1 MAVFKLVL
9 CLGLVHI
16 VTGKGS
22 EAQIE
27 CTPEYMRVVVPM
39 DGDRK
44 TSYLDQLKDYTP
56 CEPTIEGNMATYML
70 DLLDYQKC
78 AVMRVLNTHTGRRTY
93 YHKIVIEDTSGGREV
108 VIVRCMVTGKTRAIA
123 RRAVEPFP
131 LDFNEPD
138 VLNITRYM
146 EGHAADPILGA
157 VVKQNG
163 KQVSGEIS
171 VSPGTPLSMEIF
183 LDESS
188 KSVYGLLVNYMH
200 VTDTGKQ
207 QETIIFNG
215 CSVDPYLFDNFLTSD
230 GKNLTAKFRAFKF
243 PDTTY
248 VQFKGTVTVCLDKCQ
263 GVQCNNGV
271 TAYGRRRR
279 SLPSAADANRVYEV
293 SLTTIIKVDWL
304 DGVRKEEYVLTLPK
318 NLNVGN
324 QLLGDT
330 DGTPATVQQTQDND
344 TVYGCLEALGAIKKS
359 NLPHILTL
367 TRESKPVAYFPLTS
381 SNI

>member
-1 MAVFKLVL
+1 MMVLKLVL
-9 CLGLVHI
+9 CLVSVHM
-16 VTGKGS
+16 VAAKGS
-22 EAQIE
+22 ETQIE

-44 TSYLDQLKDYTP
+44 LSYLDQLKEYAP
-56 CEPTIEGNMATYML
+56 CEPTYEGNALTFVF

-78 AVMRVLNTHTGRRTY
+78 AVTRVLNTVTLTRTY
-93 YHKIVIEDTSGGREV
+93 YHTIVIEDSSGGREMV
-108 VIVRCMVTGKTRAIA
+108 PVRCIVAGNKRAIV

-146 EGHAADPILGA
+146 ESRAPEPILGA

-183 LDESS
+183 LDNRSMP
-188 KSVYGLLVNYMH
+188 VYGLLVNYMH

-215 CSVDPYLFDNFLTSD
+215 CSVDPYLFDNFLTTD

-263 GVQCNNGV
+263 GVQCASGA
-271 TAYGRRRR
+271 TAFGRRRR
-279 SLPSAADANRVYEV
+279 AVATSADANKVYEV
-293 SLTTIIKVDWL
+293 SLTTIIRVDWA
-304 DGVRKEEYVLTLPK
+304 DGNREEEDVLTLLK
-318 NLNVGN
+318 NLKVGN
-324 QLLGDT
+324 QLLGDRE
-330 DGTPATVQQTQDND
+330 GSPATVSEQTQD
-344 TVYGCLEALGAIKKS
+344 TKLVYTEELIHSGTNMQTYSCLLLIIS
-359 NLPHILTL
+359 LIINLY
-367 TRESKPVAYFPLTS
+367 K
-381 SNI
+381 

>member
-1 MAVFKLVL
+1 MAFRKLVL
-9 CLGLVHI
+9 CLGFVHM
-16 VTGKGS
+16 VAAKGS

-44 TSYLDQLKDYTP
+44 LSYLNQLKDYTP
-56 CEPTIEGNMATYML
+56 CKPSFEENNLTFIL

-78 AVMRVLNTHTGRRTY
+78 AVTRILNKITGKRTY
-93 YHKIVIEDTSGGREV
+93 YHNIIIEDSSGGRETV
-108 VIVRCMVTGKTRAIA
+108 SVRCVVSGKHAVA

-146 EGHAADPILGA
+146 ESRAPEPILGA

-183 LDESS
+183 LDNASMP
-188 KSVYGLLVNYMH
+188 VYGLLVNYMH

-207 QETIIFNG
+207 QEAIIFNG
-215 CSVDPYLFDNFLTSD
+215 CAVDPYLFDNFVTTD

-243 PDTTY
+243 PDTSY

-263 GVQCNNGV
+263 GVQCSSGV

-279 SLPSAADANRVYEV
+279 AVASRADANKVYEV
-293 SLTTIIKVDWL
+293 SLTTIIKVERA
-304 DGVRKEEYVLTLPK
+304 DGNTEEEDDLILL
-318 NLNVGN
+318 NLKGGN
-324 QLLGDT
+324 QLLGDK
-330 DGTPATVQQTQDND
+330 DGTPATVSETQDTKLIYVDELVQSLAN
-344 TVYGCLEALGAIKKS
+344 TQTLSCLLLIISLVLNFYK
-359 NLPHILTL
+359 
-367 TRESKPVAYFPLTS
+367 
-381 SNI
+381 